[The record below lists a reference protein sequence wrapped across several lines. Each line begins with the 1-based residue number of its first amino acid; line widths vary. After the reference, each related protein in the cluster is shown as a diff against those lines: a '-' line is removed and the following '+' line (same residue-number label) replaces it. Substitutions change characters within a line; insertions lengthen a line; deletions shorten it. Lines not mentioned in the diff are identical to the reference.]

1 MNKNTLHT
9 ALTIFTLGVM
19 TLSSTGFT
27 AIVGYCTMTRSAE
40 CCCEGANEKPA
51 QHADGLMF
59 SDPDASCYA
68 QTLAGGRNEMNAT
81 LHSAES
87 VPQPAFEVLAFESDA
102 ACVTLPAQ
110 ISTLVTTDDA
120 APPGI
125 DIYIRVNSF
134 LI

>member
-1 MNKNTLHT
+1 MNKNTIHT

-19 TLSSTGFT
+19 MLSSTGFT
-27 AIVGYCTMTRSAE
+27 TIVGYCSMTKSTE

-51 QHADGLMF
+51 QSTDGLVF
-59 SDPDASCYA
+59 SDPAASCYA

-81 LHSAES
+81 MHSAES
-87 VPQPAFEVLAFESDA
+87 VPQPSLEIFAFESDA
-102 ACVTLPAQ
+102 ACLTLPAQ
-110 ISTLVTTDDA
+110 ISTLLTTDDV